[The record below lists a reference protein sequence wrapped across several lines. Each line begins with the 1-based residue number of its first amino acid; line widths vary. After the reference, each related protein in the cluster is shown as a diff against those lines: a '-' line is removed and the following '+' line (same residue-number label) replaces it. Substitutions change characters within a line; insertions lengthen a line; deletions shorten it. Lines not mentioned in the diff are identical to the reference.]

1 MRYRSLHR
9 AVQHKNRIAVKIL
22 LDAGARIDCGDPNGR
37 TPLHYAAANAS
48 QDIVKLLLSRGAALD
63 ARDNFGILAGAP
75 GGNTEMVDFLADVRA
90 AGGWRKYTL
99 APRVR
104 LLALHKALPALQ
116 SARRATVA
124 SVPVHEAIF
133 ASDALPKE
141 LVWKVLSYW
150 RSDRDLPVPG
160 PAAPLD
166 TFWANQPDALRLTVP
181 FPVGGAAF

>member
-1 MRYRSLHR
+1 MVRF
-9 AVQHKNRIAVKIL
+9 L
-22 LDAGARIDCGDPNGR
+22 LDRGHPLDTPDHAGANAEDVARVR
-37 TPLHYAAANAS
+37 AAAVSNAEE
-48 QDIVKLLLSRGAALD
+48 AA
-63 ARDNFGILAGAP
+63 N
-75 GGNTEMVDFLADVRA
+75 FLAEVRA

-116 SARRATVA
+116 KARRATVA

-150 RSDRDLPVPG
+150 RNDRDLPVPS
-160 PAAPLD
+160 PAAPLA
-166 TFWANQPDALRLTVP
+166 TFWANQRPDALRLTVP